1 MYSVS
6 IYEKIIFFYFF
17 DTLDLSFHHL
27 FIIYYI
33 YYIYYIL
40 QSYKIFYLLLLSG
53 SDLAGETAAALAA
66 SSIVFS
72 SVDPEYSAKC
82 LEHAKD
88 LYKFADVYRGLYHE
102 AIRGAER
109 YYESTDYGDELAWAA
124 IWLFKATGDTKYFD
138 DAIHHYQHFHLKERP
153 NAFFYN
159 KKVAGIQVK
168 FLIYILFLF

>member
-1 MYSVS
+1 MCS
-6 IYEKIIFFYFF
+6 IKSIV
-17 DTLDLSFHHL
+17 
-27 FIIYYI
+27 
-33 YYIYYIL
+33 
-40 QSYKIFYLLLLSG
+40 G

-82 LEHAKD
+82 LEHAKG

-124 IWLFKATGDTKYFD
+124 IWLFKATGDARYFD
-138 DAIHHYQHFHLKERP
+138 DAVHHYQHFHLKERP

-159 KKVAGIQVK
+159 KKVAGIQVGFPIYK
-168 FLIYILFLF
+168 FPTLITMSIVLTLSVAKALPFFGEFDGESK